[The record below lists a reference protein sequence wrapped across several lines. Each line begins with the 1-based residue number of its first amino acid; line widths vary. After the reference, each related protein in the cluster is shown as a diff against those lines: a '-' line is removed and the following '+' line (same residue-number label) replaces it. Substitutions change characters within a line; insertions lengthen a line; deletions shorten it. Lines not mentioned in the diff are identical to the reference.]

1 MRKIIIN
8 EKGRETRCAIFEED
22 HLVEIHQSNSS
33 DNEIVGNIYI
43 GRVKK
48 VLPGMQAAFV
58 DIGLSQNGYLH
69 RNDLLSF
76 QQSKQTEAK
85 QSISHYVKEGE
96 KILVQVVKV
105 GTEQKGPKL
114 TMNLEFGG
122 HLLVYMPYGNYMAVS
137 KKVQDE
143 RERSRLLDI
152 AQSLCQNQEGLVFRT
167 ASMERSKEELEK
179 EYNHLKQKFLK
190 VINQTSDKPGSL
202 VESKSFIDRILSE
215 LVIKEEDLLISDQI
229 ERVQQ
234 LKQLF
239 PHTSI
244 QYHDLREGIFSTFK
258 IEQEIEKLLKPLVWL
273 KNGAYIIIEQT
284 EAMTI
289 IDVNTGKFSGKLSM
303 RDTVLKTNELAAIE
317 IAKQIRLRNLSGMI
331 LIDFIDM
338 KHKQDQMKVL
348 ETMKSVMKKDRVQH
362 KVIGFTE
369 LNILQITRKKTRKP
383 LESTL
388 TQLCTTCRG
397 LGRIV
402 SAESV
407 AYKLERELWEYQFMD
422 EDAMWIEATREVIDL
437 VKGKNETHLNK
448 LEDVLKYKII
458 FTELDSHV
466 PTYSIKQMGDG
477 RAIMEKISSYSP

>member
-8 EKGRETRCAIFEED
+8 EKGREIRCAMFEDD

-33 DNEIVGNIYI
+33 DDEIVGNIYI

-85 QSISHYVKEGE
+85 PSISHYVKEGE
-96 KILVQVVKV
+96 KILVQVVKI
-105 GTEQKGPKL
+105 GTDQKGPKL

-143 RERSRLLDI
+143 RERNRLLDI
-152 AQSLCQNQEGLVFRT
+152 AQSLCQDQEGLLFRT
-167 ASMERSKEELEK
+167 ASMERSKEVLEK
-179 EYNHLKQKFLK
+179 EYNQLKQKFLK
-190 VINQTSDKPGSL
+190 VIKQTSDKPVCL
-202 VESKSFIDRILSE
+202 VESKSFIDRTLSE

-234 LKQLF
+234 LKLLF
-239 PHTSI
+239 PHTSV
-244 QYHDLREGIFSTFK
+244 QYHELKEGIFSTYK

-273 KNGAYIIIEQT
+273 KSGAYIIIEQT

-348 ETMKSVMKKDRVQH
+348 ETMKLEMKKDRVQH

-383 LESTL
+383 LERTL
-388 TQLCTTCRG
+388 TELCTTCRG

-422 EDAMWIEATREVIDL
+422 KDAMWIEATGEVIDL
-437 VKGKNETHLNK
+437 VKGKNEAHLNK

-458 FTELDSHV
+458 FTEIVSHV
-466 PTYSIKQMGDG
+466 PTYSIKQMGDV
-477 RAIMEKISSYSP
+477 RSIMEKISS